1 MQFVLAMN
9 PVLIPFVILYKA
21 LTGWIDVFLP
31 PNVSIPFVLLNKSYS
46 GWISCIRQ
54 IANLSDTAN
63 QMTMEFEQFQQ
74 EAIQLKAR
82 LNESQVLN
90 ENLRKEKV
98 MWLAERQQLID
109 ARDDLNEILK
119 CEREMASKANTT
131 DEINKLVEKIEK
143 EKSRMKTSYKYFS
156 GVSKAHR
163 QKEDEWNTEKTRMA
177 IELIT
182 ERTYHEM
189 ELKNEQD
196 RYKSIIQQKD
206 DEHKAHIERVRREFE
221 RKLKKK

>member
-1 MQFVLAMN
+1 
-9 PVLIPFVILYKA
+9 
-21 LTGWIDVFLP
+21 
-31 PNVSIPFVLLNKSYS
+31 
-46 GWISCIRQ
+46 
-54 IANLSDTAN
+54 
-63 QMTMEFEQFQQ
+63 MTMEFEQFQQ

-221 RKLKKK
+221 RKLKKKWLNQFLLFACKLIIRFNCYLCIIIIIIIITCFELKLMYNLLCLFN